1 MKESLWF
8 LFEEQITEEQ
18 DRKEADQ
25 EVMENPGMRWQW
37 LGLLGSSEVSKK
49 RSDSMYILQPKSN
62 IQFKLRASER
72 SRIIPTF
79 LGLDNQKGQLRW
91 QRPGRAR

>member
-1 MKESLWF
+1 MKESLWL

-49 RSDSMYILQPKSN
+49 WSDSMYILQPKSN
-62 IQFKLRASER
+62 IQFKLRASEVK
-72 SRIIPTF
+72 
-79 LGLDNQKGQLRW
+79 DNPNIF
-91 QRPGRAR
+91 RPGQPEGSTEMAKTR